1 MSRGRK
7 GVFSRD
13 NSEDSN
19 VSQPDWFKEYS
30 SNLQKLSVQPAHKD
44 RAFFDQITD
53 ILGNKSRYAT
63 VEEAVKDLQDRTGLA
78 KYLQMCEAE
87 QAEVTKVAQ
96 DINDT
101 HVKEPKTEEEL
112 EVTLDPDSDEMKYP
126 KLLQDHPEI
135 KKFIENFVKSRNGFV
150 HVPAVVESI
159 RIIFRN
165 DNFTSD
171 ELEDKHL
178 RKFINEVIIKEKALH
193 EGDNAGIDID
203 LGKLDHSTDTQVEE
217 NNDAFSILMPAKL

>member
-13 NSEDSN
+13 NSEDTGS
-19 VSQPDWFKEYS
+19 SQPDWFKDYS
-30 SNLQKLSVQPAHKD
+30 SNLQKLSVQPAHRD
-44 RAFFDQITD
+44 RALFDQISD
-53 ILGNKSRYAT
+53 ILGTKSRYAT
-63 VEEAVKDLQDRTGLA
+63 VEEAVQDLQDRTGLA

-87 QAEVTKVAQ
+87 QAEVRKTAQ
-96 DINDT
+96 EM
-101 HVKEPKTEEEL
+101 HVHTEPVKTEEDL
-112 EVTLDPDSDEMKYP
+112 EVTLDPDSDEMQYP
-126 KLLQDHPEI
+126 KLLKDFPQI
-135 KKFIENFVKSRNGFV
+135 KQFIENFVKSRNGFV

-165 DNFTSD
+165 EDFSSD

-193 EGDNAGIDID
+193 EGDHAGVDTD
-203 LGKLDHSTDTQVEE
+203 LGKLDHSTDSQVEE
-217 NNDAFSILMPAKL
+217 NNDAFSILMPAKI